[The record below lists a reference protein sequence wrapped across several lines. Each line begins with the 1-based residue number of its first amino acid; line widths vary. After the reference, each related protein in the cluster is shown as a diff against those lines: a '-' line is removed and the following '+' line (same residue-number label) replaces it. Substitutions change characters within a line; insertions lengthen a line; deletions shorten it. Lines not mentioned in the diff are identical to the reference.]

1 MAQGLL
7 DLDEARRV
15 LEVEAKSILHL
26 RERLDRNFAEA
37 VELILSCRGRVITTG
52 IGKSGIIARK
62 MASTF
67 TSTGTPSFFL
77 HPSEGSHG
85 DLGVVTKDDMVV
97 AISYGGDSAEL
108 FPVLGYCARKG
119 IPLLALTAKR
129 ESQLGQ
135 AGTITLD
142 ISVSEEAC
150 PLGLAP
156 TASTTVT
163 LALADALA
171 MVVLKRRGFDRESF
185 AEFHPGGSL
194 GRRLLT
200 RVKDVMHVGEALP
213 LVKPS
218 DEMSR
223 VVSLMTAK
231 DVRGVAGVVSD
242 EGSLLGIITDGDIR
256 RRLEKSNTPL
266 TEKAEVMMSR
276 NPKTISTDE
285 LAEKALFVM
294 EQFQIQT
301 LFVVD
306 PKAANPQR
314 PVGLIHLQD
323 LLRAKVR

>member
-1 MAQGLL
+1 MAQGSL

-26 RERLDRNFAEA
+26 RERLDGNFAEA
-37 VELILSCRGRVITTG
+37 VELILRCHGRVITTG

-85 DLGVVTKDDMVV
+85 DLGVVTKEDLVV

-119 IPLLALTAKR
+119 IPLLALTGKR

-135 AGTITLD
+135 AGTVTLD

-171 MVVLKRRGFDRESF
+171 MVVLKRRGFDRDGF

-231 DVRGVAGVVSD
+231 DVRGVAGVVND

-276 NPKTISTDE
+276 HPKTISADE
-285 LAEKALFVM
+285 LAEKALCVM

-306 PKAANPQR
+306 PKATNPHR